1 MPNSKILGI
10 LGGLGPMATAYFYEL
25 VIAHTK
31 AEKDQDHIDMVI
43 SSKATTPD
51 RTAYIVGKSKEDP
64 FVVMEAE
71 ARRLVTFGAEV
82 IAIPCN
88 TAHYFYQRLNEVIPV
103 PILNMVGDTVGR
115 VKQMGSKKV
124 GILAT
129 DGTIQAE
136 TYQLECE
143 RQHLACAVPSPAAQ
157 SAVMRVIYED
167 IKAGKAPDMDLFNIA
182 ANELFAAGC
191 SHIILG
197 CTELSLLKKAGL
209 LDACYVDS
217 MEVLAEAAITACGKT
232 PIGFDW
238 PLMPQR

>member
-1 MPNSKILGI
+1 MPNSKVLGI

-51 RTAYIVGKSKEDP
+51 RTAYIVGKSTEDP

-71 ARRLVTFGAEV
+71 AHRLVTFGAEV

-88 TAHYFYQRLNEVIPV
+88 TAHYFYQRLHQVIPV
-103 PILNMVGDTVGR
+103 PILNMVGDTVAQ
-115 VKQMGSKKV
+115 VKNGGSQKV

-136 TYQLECE
+136 TYQLECKA
-143 RQHLACAVPSPAAQ
+143 QNLACEVPGPAAQ
-157 SAVMRVIYED
+157 AALMQVIYRD
-167 IKAGKAPDMDLFNIA
+167 IKAGKEPDMELFNTA
-182 ANELFAAGC
+182 AEELFAAGC

-197 CTELSLLKKAGL
+197 CTELSLLKKDGR
-209 LDACYVDS
+209 LDSRFVDS
-217 MEVLAEAAITACGKT
+217 MEVLAKAAITACGKT
-232 PIGFDW
+232 PIGFG
-238 PLMPQR
+238 